1 MSTVRLRN
9 TSESDTSQR
18 PAKGAPSSAQDRQQR
33 DLEDILQGLSQS
45 RKRLPTRLLYD
56 AEGSRIFEEICRLP
70 EYTVTR
76 TESALLRAHG
86 PDIARFVGPSASVIE
101 PGAGSG
107 EKTRLLLNMLQL
119 PLLYAPI
126 DVDREALARC
136 STTIRAENPGLKVVP
151 VHGDFTKLA
160 TLMLPES
167 GASRRLLY
175 FPGSTIGN
183 FEPTAVQA
191 LLLRFRK
198 LCGTDGRLLIGVD
211 LRKNPQRLLR
221 AYDDAAGVT
230 ARFNLNLLA
239 HLNREFGATFD
250 IEAFSHRAYYDRH
263 LHRIEMHLVSRTD
276 QTVCVGNQR
285 FEFGAGEYIHTENSY
300 KYLPSQ
306 FKRLAAAAGWSGWR
320 LWMDPQRTF
329 SIHGFEA
336 AAV

>member
-1 MSTVRLRN
+1 MSTVRLREARSN
-9 TSESDTSQR
+9 DTATVRGNEPSPSQQR
-18 PAKGAPSSAQDRQQR
+18 HQR
-33 DLEDILQGLSQS
+33 DLDEILQGLAQP

-76 TESALLRAHG
+76 TESALLREHG
-86 PDIARFVGPSASVIE
+86 ADIARFVGPSAAVIE

-107 EKTRLLLNMLQL
+107 EKTRLLLEMLES

-136 STTIRAENPGLKVVP
+136 SVDTRAQHPGLKVVP

-160 TLMLPES
+160 SLMLPES
-167 GASRRLLY
+167 GAARRLLY
-175 FPGSTIGN
+175 FPGSTVGN

-198 LCGTDGRLLIGVD
+198 LCGDDGRLLIGVD

-230 ARFNLNLLA
+230 ARFNLNLLT

-250 IEAFSHRAYYDRH
+250 VESFTHRAYYDRR
-263 LHRIEMHLVSRTD
+263 LHRIEMHLVSNAD
-276 QTVCVGNQR
+276 QTVTVGSQS
-285 FEFGAGEYIHTENSY
+285 FSFSAGEFIHTENSY

-306 FKRLAAAAGWSGWR
+306 FKRLAAAAGWHGWR

-336 AAV
+336 AAG